1 MRGSLMIA
9 AVALAGAPAA
19 AGPLTHLDDG
29 MVPPQCRK
37 LGHVPTPTQQ
47 LVLQQR
53 ISIASCMA
61 GVALDNIQRTIV
73 KPSAGIEP
81 LGNAATPSINL
92 LDEVIA
98 VCDPETAILA
108 QHAKG
113 DIYVSLA
120 VRLRN
125 TVPPDTDVSTP
136 TDLIRHDALRASIEP
151 AVKAWLDAGA
161 RAFGEAVAMAEH
173 HPEMQPNRV
182 VARVI
187 ELSSEGVADT
197 HIVIGAK

>member
-1 MRGSLMIA
+1 MA
-9 AVALAGAPAA
+9 ALAFASTPAA
-19 AGPLTHLDDG
+19 AQPLSPLDDG

-37 LGHVPTPTQQ
+37 LGHTPTPTQE

-53 ISIASCMA
+53 ISIATCMA

-81 LGNAATPSINL
+81 LGNAAAPSIRL

-98 VCDPETAILA
+98 YCDPGTGIVA

-113 DIYVSLA
+113 DIYVGLA

-125 TVPPDTDVSTP
+125 TVPRDTDASTP
-136 TDLIRHDALRASIEP
+136 TDLVQHRAARASIEP
-151 AVKAWLDAGA
+151 AAQAWLAAGA
-161 RAFGEAVAMAEH
+161 RAFGDAVTMSEH
-173 HPEMQPNRV
+173 HPELRPTRV
-182 VARVI
+182 VERAV
-187 ELSSEGVADT
+187 ELSSEGLADT
-197 HIVIGAK
+197 HRVIGAR

>member
-1 MRGSLMIA
+1 MRIVLTMA
-9 AVALAGAPAA
+9 TLAVASAPAMA
-19 AGPLTHLDDG
+19 NPLSHLDDG

-37 LGHVPTPTQQ
+37 LGHTPTPTQA

-53 ISIASCMA
+53 ISIATCMA
-61 GVALDNIQRTIV
+61 GVSLDNVQRTIV

-81 LGNAATPSINL
+81 LGNAAAPSITL

-98 VCDPETAILA
+98 SCDPETAILA

-125 TVPPDTDVSTP
+125 TVPPDTDVSTRS
-136 TDLIRHDALRASIEP
+136 DLIRHDALRASIEP
-151 AVKAWLDAGA
+151 AARAWLDAGA
-161 RAFGEAVAMAEH
+161 RAFGEAVAMSEH
-173 HPEMQPNRV
+173 HPELRPNRV
-182 VARVI
+182 VARAV

-197 HIVIGAK
+197 HPVIGTR